1 MNVLLVEDVENLG
14 WYGDVVKVK
23 EGYARN
29 YLLPQRLAVVPS
41 EAKIK
46 SMAEE
51 KAKRAAARQV
61 VIENFKKAAEAVNGA
76 EVVLAAKA
84 NEQGHL
90 FGSITEKEIAANL
103 RGQGFLVEDKFV
115 HLDGHIKEVGE
126 RTVKLKFMAD
136 VTATVKVVVVP
147 DAPIEAQ
154 STETPDASKE
164 EGQSEQ
170 Q

>member
-14 WYGDVVKVK
+14 WYGDIVKVK

-29 YLLPQRLAVVPS
+29 YLLPQRLAIIPS

-46 SMAEE
+46 AMAEE

-61 VIENFKKAAEAVNGA
+61 VIDNFKKAAEAVNGA

-103 RGQGFLVEDKFV
+103 RGQGFAVEDKFV

-126 RTVKLKFMAD
+126 HNVKLRFMKD

-147 DAPIEAQ
+147 EAPAETQ
-154 STETPDASKE
+154 NTDSTDASKE
-164 EGQSEQ
+164 QGQTQ
-170 Q
+170 QQ

>member
-1 MNVLLVEDVENLG
+1 MNVLLIEDVENLG
-14 WYGDVVKVK
+14 WYGDIVKVK

-29 YLLPQRLAVVPS
+29 YLLPQRLAIIPS
-41 EAKIK
+41 ESKIK
-46 SMAEE
+46 AMAEE
-51 KAKRAAARQV
+51 KARRAAARQV

-103 RGQGFLVEDKFV
+103 RSQGFAVEDKFV

-126 RTVKLKFMAD
+126 RSVRLKFITD

-147 DAPIEAQ
+147 ETQAETQA
-154 STETPDASKE
+154 TETADASKA
-164 EGQSEQ
+164 EGQTERQ
-170 Q
+170 

>member
-29 YLLPQRLAVVPS
+29 YLLPQRLAIVPS

-46 SMAEE
+46 AMSEE
-51 KAKRAAARQV
+51 KAKRATVRQV
-61 VIENFKKAAEAVNGA
+61 VIENFKKAAEAVDGA
-76 EVVLAAKA
+76 EVVLAAKS

-90 FGSITEKEIAANL
+90 FGSITEKEIAVNL
-103 RGQGFLVEDKFV
+103 RGQGFSVEDKFV

-126 RTVKLKFMAD
+126 RIVKLKFTTD
-136 VTATVKVVVVP
+136 VTASVKVIVVP
-147 DAPIEAQ
+147 EAA
-154 STETPDASKE
+154 STETTDASQ
-164 EGQSEQ
+164 EGQTEQ

>member
-1 MNVLLVEDVENLG
+1 MNVLLIEDVENLG
-14 WYGDVVKVK
+14 WYGDVVKVS

-41 EAKIK
+41 ESKIK

-76 EVVLAAKA
+76 EVVLASKA

-90 FGSITEKEIAANL
+90 FGSISEKDIAENL
-103 RGQGFLVEDKFV
+103 RSQGFQVEDKFV
-115 HLDGHIKEVGE
+115 QLDTHIKEVGE
-126 RTVKLKFMAD
+126 RNVRIRFATDISATIK
-136 VTATVKVVVVP
+136 VTIVP
-147 DAPIEAQ
+147 EAP
-154 STETPDASKE
+154 SMETTDASKE
-164 EGQSEQ
+164 GQTEQ

>member
-29 YLLPQRLAVVPS
+29 FLLPQRLAIIPS
-41 EAKIK
+41 ESKIK

-51 KAKRAAARQV
+51 KAKRAEARK
-61 VIENFKKAAEAVNGA
+61 VIIDNFKKAAEAVNGA

-90 FGSITEKEIAANL
+90 FGSIAEKDIAANL
-103 RGQGFLVEDKFV
+103 RSQGFAVEDKFV
-115 HLDGHIKEVGE
+115 HIDGHIKEVGE
-126 RTVKLKFMAD
+126 RNVRVKFTTD
-136 VTATVKVVVVP
+136 VSATIKLVIVP
-147 DAPIEAQ
+147 EAAASTEATDAP
-154 STETPDASKE
+154 K
-164 EGQSEQ
+164 EGQTPEQ
-170 Q
+170 QQQ

>member
-1 MNVLLVEDVENLG
+1 MNVLLCEDVENLG
-14 WYGDVVKVK
+14 WYGEVVKVS

-29 YLLPQRLAVVPS
+29 YLLPQRLAIIPS
-41 EAKIK
+41 DAKIK
-46 SMAEE
+46 SMAAE
-51 KAKRAAARQV
+51 KAKRDEQRKV
-61 VIENFKKAAEAVNGA
+61 VIENFKKAAEAVNNA

-103 RGQGFLVEDKFV
+103 RGQGFQVDDKFV
-115 HLDGHIKEVGE
+115 QLDGNIKEVGE
-126 RTVKLKFMAD
+126 RTVKIKFAYD

-147 DAPIEAQ
+147 EATEAA
-154 STETPDASKE
+154 STEAADESKE
-164 EGQSEQ
+164 GQQTEQ